1 MRGEPL
7 DAETIVS
14 ATEEMLRRHGPD
26 KTTVLDVAR
35 QLGVSHGSV
44 YRHFPSK
51 AALREAVI
59 RRWLDQVR
67 DELAAAARNSA
78 LPPAERLRALLT
90 VMFAIE
96 VGEGQ
101 GGPGTVRHLPG
112 TGRRAQHGVL
122 RPCRLPGRPDPGH
135 HRRRCRR
142 RRLRRR
148 RPGGDRT
155 GRPERDEPLP
165 RPDARRGVAL
175 PRDRSGCRR
184 RSSRSSWTGSGP
196 GHTPRPV
203 GHDGWLDP
211 DDEAQIPCPEAD
223 SGPRLAGRAGGG

>member
-44 YRHFPSK
+44 YRHFASK

-67 DELAAAARNSA
+67 DELTPVAHNRD

-90 VMFAIE
+90 TMFAIKWTKARE
-96 VGEGQ
+96 DPELFATFRVLAAEHS
-101 GGPGTVRHLPG
+101 TVSAGHVDFLV
-112 TGRRAQHGVL
+112 AQV
-122 RPCRLPGRPDPGH
+122 
-135 HRRRCRR
+135 
-142 RRLRRR
+142 
-148 RPGGDRT
+148 
-155 GRPERDEPLP
+155 RDIVV
-165 RPDARRGVAL
+165 DGVANGDFAAGEPDVIAWAVL
-175 PRDRSGCRR
+175 HATSRFHDPTHAAQWRS
-184 RSSRSSWTGSGP
+184 P
-196 GHTPRPV
+196 Q
-203 GHDGWLDP
+203 
-211 DDEAQIPCPEAD
+211 AEAD
-223 SGPRLAGRAGGG
+223 STAVVSLILDGLRAR